1 MMYLNKEQFLNEVKS
16 QELKFLAFFDKER
29 ENYDNIN
36 GNFRTIS
43 CTKRAEFPQ
52 VIEELN
58 KFIEDYKNNTFICK
72 AAPYRNG
79 RNFKIYK
86 VNFGGT
92 EPAQVINNLQQEEA
106 PTVSEELK
114 EKLLKLAEYESR
126 DKQRNDVLNIF
137 VDSLFNKIASHIEN
151 IFINNL
157 NLTPMNGE
165 QENQTAD
172 VAAALETILEILGA
186 ETVLKVATKL
196 QESPTKYKML
206 LKGFL

>member
-1 MMYLNKEQFLNEVKS
+1 M
-16 QELKFLAFFDKER
+16 
-29 ENYDNIN
+29 
-36 GNFRTIS
+36 
-43 CTKRAEFPQ
+43 
-52 VIEELN
+52 
-58 KFIEDYKNNTFICK
+58 
-72 AAPYRNG
+72 
-79 RNFKIYK
+79 YK

-92 EPAQVINNLQQEEA
+92 EPAQTINNLQQEEA

-114 EKLLKLAEYESR
+114 AKLLKLAEYESR
-126 DKQRNDVLNIF
+126 DKQRTDVLNIF
-137 VDSLFNKIASHIEN
+137 VDTLFNKIASHIEN

-186 ETVLKVATKL
+186 ETVLKVAAKL